1 MNIVPIS
8 SMAPISSITPIENII
23 KPGNENEVSTPNA
36 FKNIYDSLISDVNQT
51 NQNLEGDMVKAAAGE
66 LDNPHQLVIDS
77 TKARIALQLV
87 SNVRNNALSA
97 YQDIIKMSI

>member
-8 SMAPISSITPIENII
+8 SVAPVSQITPIENIV
-23 KPGNENEVSTPNA
+23 KTDKNSEVSTPNA

-51 NQNLEGDMVKAAAGE
+51 NAQLEGDMVKSAAGE
-66 LDNPHQLVIDS
+66 LDNPHQLTIDS

-87 SNVRNNALSA
+87 TNVRNNALSA

>member
-1 MNIVPIS
+1 MNIVPITS
-8 SMAPISSITPIENII
+8 LTPIENIVNTQQT
-23 KPGNENEVSTPNA
+23 PQVSSSDA
-36 FKNIYDSLISDVNQT
+36 FKGIYDSLISNVNDT
-51 NQNLEGDMVKAAAGE
+51 NEQLEGDMVKAAAGE

-97 YQDIIKMSI
+97 YQDIVKMSI